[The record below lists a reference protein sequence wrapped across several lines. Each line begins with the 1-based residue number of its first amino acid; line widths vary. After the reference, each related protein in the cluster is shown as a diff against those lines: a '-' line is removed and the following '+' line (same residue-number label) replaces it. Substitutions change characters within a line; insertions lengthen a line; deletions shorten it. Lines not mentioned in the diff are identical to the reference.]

1 MSYGFEPQAVDVPLP
16 FQGTD
21 EQKRAN
27 YETHNWVRESITEV
41 ICSQCGAYVYMVA
54 SDYPCG
60 EDPPR
65 TIIYKQF
72 T

>member
-1 MSYGFEPQAVDVPLP
+1 MSYGTEPQAVDVPLP

-21 EQKRAN
+21 EEKRAN
-27 YETHNWVRESITEV
+27 YETHNWVQESMTEV
-41 ICSQCGAYVYMVA
+41 ICAKCGAYIYMVA

-60 EDPPR
+60 EEPPR

>member
-1 MSYGFEPQAVDVPLP
+1 MSYGTEPQAVDVPLP

-21 EQKRAN
+21 EEKRAN
-27 YETHNWVRESITEV
+27 HETHNWAQESMTEV
-41 ICSQCGAYVYMVA
+41 SCTKCGAYIYMVA
-54 SDYPCG
+54 SNYPCG
-60 EDPPR
+60 EEPPR

>member
-1 MSYGFEPQAVDVPLP
+1 MSYGTEPQAVDVPLP

-21 EQKRAN
+21 EQKTAN
-27 YETHNWVRESITEV
+27 KESHQWVQESMTEV
-41 ICSQCGAYVYMVA
+41 CCSRCGTYYYMVA
-54 SDYPCG
+54 STYPCG

-72 T
+72 N

>member
-1 MSYGFEPQAVDVPLP
+1 MSYGTEPQAVDVPLP

-27 YETHNWVRESITEV
+27 YETHNWVQESITEV
-41 ICSQCGAYVYMVA
+41 ICSRCGAYIYMVA

-60 EDPPR
+60 EEPPR
-65 TIIYKQF
+65 TIIFKQF

>member
-1 MSYGFEPQAVDVPLP
+1 MSYGFEPQAIDVPLP

-21 EQKRAN
+21 EQKREN
-27 YETHNWVRESITEV
+27 YATHNWVQESMTEV
-41 ICSQCGAYVYMVA
+41 VCTKCGAYVYMVA

-60 EDPPR
+60 EEPPR
-65 TIIYKQF
+65 TIIFKQF

>member
-1 MSYGFEPQAVDVPLP
+1 MSYGSSPQAVEVPLP

-27 YETHNWVRESITEV
+27 FETHTWEKVSITETV
-41 ICSQCGAYVYMVA
+41 CKECGTHVYMVA

-60 EDPPR
+60 EEPPR
-65 TIIYKQF
+65 TIIFKEF